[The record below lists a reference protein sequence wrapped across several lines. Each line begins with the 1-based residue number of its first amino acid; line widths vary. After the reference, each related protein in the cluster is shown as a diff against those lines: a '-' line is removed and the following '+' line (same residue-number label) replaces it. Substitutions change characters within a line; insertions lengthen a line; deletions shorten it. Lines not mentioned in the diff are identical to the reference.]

1 MSDFLPPTSTKD
13 LPTVLKV
20 PGYSIPVSRL
30 IDWLLAPAEI
40 VGASGL
46 LEPREINIVLSD
58 FLLRHSKFHDYGM
71 IHAVEVV
78 GEHTRY
84 YLWRKYDWKERAHV
98 HRIEKAKS
106 DVERT
111 RALRST
117 KTRDTIFSR
126 LCKMFP
132 KFLTERKLGME
143 MVRMWIAEHDENDEF
158 KYWLNK
164 LGYFELSEVDRVAVE
179 DASDEA
185 DEIEAADPFDPNWIS
200 EIDAALLTRMK
211 KEYSKP
217 LS

>member
-1 MSDFLPPTSTKD
+1 MSDHIPSHNPTP

-20 PGYSIPVSRL
+20 PGYSVAVSRL
-30 IDWLLAPAEI
+30 IDWIIAPGEI
-40 VGASGL
+40 VGAGGL
-46 LEPREINIVLSD
+46 LEPREINIVLAD
-58 FLLRHSKFHDYGM
+58 FMLRHSKFHEYGM
-71 IHAVEVV
+71 IHAVEQM

-84 YLWRKYDWKERAHV
+84 WLWRKRDWSERAHV
-98 HRIEKAKS
+98 HRIDKAKN
-106 DVERT
+106 DIERT
-111 RALRST
+111 RSMRST

-143 MVRMWIAEHDENDEF
+143 MVRMWISEHDDNDEF

-164 LGYFELSEVDRVAVE
+164 MGYFELSETDRAAVE
-179 DASDEA
+179 EAADEA

-200 EIDAALLTRMK
+200 EIDAGLLARMK